1 MKSIHR
7 LAMSSPRLK
16 MAALAALM
24 SMAVMAPAQAA
35 DDSAFDLDQYIR
47 PGTLYAASAIGL
59 LNTGFD
65 CKERYGSYGDCTRP
79 VVGGKVFGGYRMTPN
94 LAVEVSFYYLGG
106 SEVIKDGAASANT
119 ENYRRTTTRAQAIGF
134 DWTNELFQVLNQHIR
149 FGLARVAT
157 RNHTG
162 YGSGQVVTQSD
173 VVLAPYVGLG
183 LSYQFNDYVR
193 FYSGFDLLHTK
204 TQGNTQVFWMGLGV
218 EN

>member
-7 LAMSSPRLK
+7 LATSSPRLK
-16 MAALAALM
+16 MAALTALM
-24 SMAVMAPAQAA
+24 SMAVAAPAQAA
-35 DDSAFDLDQYIR
+35 DSAFDLDQYVR

-65 CKERYGSYGDCTRP
+65 CKERYGNYSDCTRP

-106 SEVIKDGAASANT
+106 SEVIKDGAAAPTT
-119 ENYRRTTTRAQAIGF
+119 ENYRRSSTRAQAIGF
-134 DWTNELFQVLNQHIR
+134 DWANELFQVLNQHIR

-162 YGSGQVVTQSD
+162 YGSGQVVAQSE

>member
-7 LAMSSPRLK
+7 PATSSPRLK

-24 SMAVMAPAQAA
+24 SMAVVAPAQAA
-35 DDSAFDLDQYIR
+35 DSAFDLDQYIR
-47 PGTLYAASAIGL
+47 PGTLYASSGIGL

-65 CKERYGSYGDCTRP
+65 CKDPNGQSYPACTRP
-79 VVGGKVFGGYRMTPN
+79 LIGGKMFGGYRMTPN

-106 SEVIKDGAASANT
+106 TEVATDQANVS
-119 ENYRRTTTRAQAIGF
+119 ENYRRTSTRAQAIGF
-134 DWTNELFQVLNQHIR
+134 DWANELFQVLNQHIR
-149 FGLARVAT
+149 FGVARVAT
-157 RNHTG
+157 RNNVG
-162 YGSGQVVTQSD
+162 YSNGTTAVQSD
-173 VVLAPYVGLG
+173 VVVAPYVGLG

-204 TQGNTQVFWMGLGV
+204 KNGNTQVFWMGLGV